1 MGLILLETWKISRV
15 RKKPRNTSWG
25 YTLLL
30 TRRM

>member
-1 MGLILLETWKISRV
+1 MGLILLETWKTSKV

-30 TRRM
+30 TRKM